1 MMYSGRGMYSL
12 PETVTSRQ
20 TPSGLKPYRY
30 LFRVRFVARRQTDR
44 QSSEETVACR
54 KVYGEQ
60 VEGVEKGD
68 E

>member
-20 TPSGLKPYRY
+20 TPSGLKPCHY
-30 LFRVRFVARRQTDR
+30 LFRVRQTDR